1 MHFHSTHVAL
11 GNLDTKETLK
21 TLLKG
26 RCQLIMAIHLSW
38 TSSFVPSDITCY
50 DKVMFYENIYTQYLY
65 LNFKKKNVSYILPL
79 SMYLYSVYQM
89 WREQMAFPYNHPLSK
104 IRNCSHPKQ

>member
-50 DKVMFYENIYTQYLY
+50 VTVIFYGNIYT
-65 LNFKKKNVSYILPL
+65 LNFFNKKNF
-79 SMYLYSVYQM
+79 LYSSFINVFVFCISNVKG
-89 WREQMAFPYNHPLSK
+89 ANGIP
-104 IRNCSHPKQ
+104 I

>member
-26 RCQLIMAIHLSW
+26 RSQLIMAIH
-38 TSSFVPSDITCY
+38 F
-50 DKVMFYENIYTQYLY
+50 MIYHEPLPLY
-65 LNFKKKNVSYILPL
+65 LVI
-79 SMYLYSVYQM
+79 
-89 WREQMAFPYNHPLSK
+89 
-104 IRNCSHPKQ
+104 